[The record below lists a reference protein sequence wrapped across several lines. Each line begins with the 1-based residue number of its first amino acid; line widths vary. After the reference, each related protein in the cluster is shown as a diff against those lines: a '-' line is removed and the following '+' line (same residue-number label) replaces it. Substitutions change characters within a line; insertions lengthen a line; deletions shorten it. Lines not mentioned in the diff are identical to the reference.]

1 MRTRQKLMLASL
13 LAFSLAA
20 LGADSTPAPTAKLGL
35 PAPNFTL
42 DDQTGKPVSLSDFS
56 GKIVVLTWLNR
67 DCPFVQRHLK
77 ANTFN
82 NLNAK
87 YSDKGVI
94 LLGIDSSHTHTT
106 DAGNAQTVKD
116 YSLTFPLLNDSK
128 GSVGHLYDAKTTP
141 EVYIVNK
148 DGTLVYQGGIDNNP
162 DGDIAKPT
170 NYAEKALDEL
180 LAGGSVST
188 PETKSYG
195 CSVKYAQ

>member
-1 MRTRQKLMLASL
+1 MRTKALLASAL
-13 LAFSLAA
+13 ILSLAA
-20 LGADSTPAPTAKLGL
+20 LGADSTPTPAAKLGL

-42 DDQTGKPVSLSDFS
+42 DDQTGKPVSLSDYS
-56 GKIVVLTWLNR
+56 GKIVVLAWLNR

-87 YSDKGVI
+87 YADKGVV
-94 LLGIDSSHTHTT
+94 LLAIDSSHTHTT
-106 DAGNAQTVKD
+106 EGNAKTVKEFAFP
-116 YSLTFPLLNDSK
+116 FPLLNDAK

-162 DGDIAKPT
+162 DGDNPKPT

-180 LAGGSVST
+180 LAGGTVST

>member
-1 MRTRQKLMLASL
+1 MRTKLMLASL
-13 LAFSLAA
+13 LALSLAA
-20 LGADSTPAPTAKLGL
+20 LGADNAPATAKLGA
-35 PAPNFTL
+35 PAPGFTL

-77 ANTFN
+77 AHTFN

-87 YSDKGVI
+87 YMDKGVI

-106 DAGNAQTVKD
+106 EGNAKTVKD
-116 YSLTFPLLNDSK
+116 YSLTFPLLNDAK
-128 GSVGHLYDAKTTP
+128 GNVGHMYDAKTTP

-148 DGTLVYQGGIDNNP
+148 DGTLVYQGAIDNNP
-162 DGDIAKPT
+162 DGNTPNPT
-170 NYAEKALDEL
+170 NYAEQALDQL
-180 LAGGSVST
+180 LAGKSIST

>member
-1 MRTRQKLMLASL
+1 MRTKQKLLLASL
-13 LAFSLAA
+13 LALSLAA
-20 LGADSTPAPTAKLGL
+20 IGADSTPTPAAKLGL

-42 DDQTGKPVSLSDFS
+42 ADQTGKPVSLSDFS
-56 GKIVVLTWLNR
+56 GKIVVLAWLNR

-106 DAGNAQTVKD
+106 EGNAKTVAEFGF
-116 YSLTFPLLNDSK
+116 TFPLLNDAK
-128 GSVGHLYDAKTTP
+128 GSVGHTYDAKTTP

-162 DGDIAKPT
+162 DGDNAKPT

-180 LAGGSVST
+180 LAGGAVST

-195 CSVKYAQ
+195 CSVKYAP